1 MKIFAMLIAIVL
13 FLPATAQKRTRTEG
27 PVMPVITEG
36 IIYSLPR
43 TGIRV
48 IIQARQ
54 TTFVPGPYAA
64 FADQLLGIRD
74 VKMQPNTLWEIEDV
88 KFETYAEPDP
98 SHAYKATGGAAFL
111 QLTSSGI
118 LTGIN
123 SASEPAPYA
132 TTFSNSFALLNK
144 AQGLTFN
151 TLIDNPGLTGRTAA
165 DQRAVQAANRIL
177 RARSVRFDIVA
188 GQLDEF
194 HPDGGAYQQSMQE
207 LYKMEYE
214 LLSLFTGKSA
224 TESYTFSF
232 DYMPQSSV
240 RGEVIFRF
248 DENRGFLPKT
258 DLSGKPVMI
267 DVERDEELASNL
279 AAVKGEPGLQY
290 GPGRVYYRQPGLADI
305 RISRELTVI
314 GTGRATIAQFGEVMP
329 LPGELLDGTYSID
342 FHPETGAIKT
352 ITKK

>member
-13 FLPATAQKRTRTEG
+13 FLPATAQKRTRTDV
-27 PVMPVITEG
+27 PLMPAITEG

-48 IIQARQ
+48 IIKARQ

-74 VKMQPNTLWEIEDV
+74 VKMQPHTLWEIEDV

-111 QLTSSGI
+111 QLTPSGI
-118 LTGIN
+118 LSGIN
-123 SASEPAPYA
+123 SLSEPGEGG
-132 TTFSNSFALLNK
+132 TTFSSSFALVNK
-144 AQGLTFN
+144 APELTFH
-151 TLIDNPGLTGRTAA
+151 TLIDNPGLSGRTAA

-177 RARSVRFDIVA
+177 RSRSVRFDIVA

-207 LYKMEYE
+207 LYKMENE

-232 DYMPQSSV
+232 DYMPHSSV

-248 DENRGFLPKT
+248 DDNRGFLPKA
-258 DLSGKPVMI
+258 DLSGKPIMI
-267 DVERDEELASNL
+267 DVERDEALASRL
-279 AAVKGEPGLQY
+279 SAIKGEPGLQS
-290 GPGRVYYRQPGLADI
+290 GSAGVFYRQPGLADV

-314 GTGRATIAQFGEVMP
+314 GTGRATIAQFGEVLP

-342 FHPETGAIKT
+342 LHPGTGAIKT
-352 ITKK
+352 IMRK

>member
-1 MKIFAMLIAIVL
+1 MKIFAMLFAIVL
-13 FLPATAQKRTRTEG
+13 FIPATAQKRTRTDV
-27 PVMPVITEG
+27 PVMPAITEG

-74 VKMQPNTLWEIEDV
+74 VKMQPHTLWEIKDV
-88 KFETYAEPDP
+88 AFETFAEPDP
-98 SHAYKATGGAAFL
+98 LHAYKAAGGAAFL

-118 LTGIN
+118 LAGIN
-123 SASEPAPYA
+123 SVSDVKAAC
-132 TTFSNSFALLNK
+132 TTFSNSFALVNK
-144 AQGLTFN
+144 APELTFN

-177 RARSVRFDIVA
+177 RARSIRFDIAA

-207 LYKMEYE
+207 LYDMENE
-214 LLSLFTGKSA
+214 LLSLFVGKSA
-224 TESYTFSF
+224 TENYTFSF
-232 DYMPQSSV
+232 DYMPLSPV

-248 DENRGFLPKT
+248 DDNRGFLPKT
-258 DLSGKPVMI
+258 DLSGKPVMM
-267 DVERDEELASNL
+267 DVERDEALASRL
-279 AAVKGEPGLQY
+279 AALKGESSLQS
-290 GPGRVYYRQPGLADI
+290 GFTGVYYRQPGLADI
-305 RISRELTVI
+305 RILRELTVI
-314 GTGRATIAQFGEVMP
+314 GTGRATIAQFGEVLP

-342 FHPETGAIKT
+342 LYPETGAIKT
-352 ITKK
+352 IIRK

>member
-1 MKIFAMLIAIVL
+1 MKIFAMLFAIVL
-13 FLPATAQKRTRTEG
+13 FLPATAQRRDRSDV

-48 IIQARQ
+48 IIKARQ
-54 TTFVPGPYAA
+54 STFVPGPYAA

-74 VKMQPNTLWEIEDV
+74 VKMQPHTLWEIEDV
-88 KFETYAEPDP
+88 QFETFAEPDP
-98 SHAYKATGGAAFL
+98 LHAYKATGGAAFL
-111 QLTSSGI
+111 QLTSSG
-118 LTGIN
+118 LLAGIN
-123 SASEPAPYA
+123 SVSEQGKGG
-132 TTFSNSFALLNK
+132 TTFSNSFALVNK
-144 AQGLTFN
+144 APELRFN

-177 RARSVRFDIVA
+177 RARSVRFDIAA

-194 HPDGGAYQQSMQE
+194 HPDGGAYQRSMQE
-207 LYKMEYE
+207 LHDMENE
-214 LLSLFTGKSA
+214 LLSLFIGKSA
-224 TESYTFSF
+224 TESYTFAF

-248 DENRGFLPKT
+248 DDNRGFLPKS

-267 DVERDEELASNL
+267 DVERDEELASKI
-279 AAVKGEPGLQY
+279 AAVKGEPGLQT
-290 GPGRVYYRQPGLADI
+290 GSTGVFYRQPGLADI

-314 GTGRATIAQFGEVMP
+314 ATGRATIAQFGEVLP
-329 LPGELLDGTYSID
+329 LPGGLLDGNYSID
-342 FHPETGAIKT
+342 LHPETGAIKT
-352 ITKK
+352 ILRK

>member
-13 FLPATAQKRTRTEG
+13 FLPATAQKRTRTDV

-48 IIQARQ
+48 IIMARQ

-74 VKMQPNTLWEIEDV
+74 VKMQPQTLWEIENV
-88 KFETYAEPDP
+88 HFGTYAEPDP
-98 SHAYKATGGAAFL
+98 SHAYKATGGAVFL

-118 LTGIN
+118 LSGIN
-123 SASEPAPYA
+123 SVNEPGEGGS
-132 TTFSNSFALLNK
+132 TFSNSFAVVNK
-144 AQGLTFN
+144 APELKFN

-177 RARSVRFDIVA
+177 RARSVRFDIAA

-207 LYKMEYE
+207 LYEMEYE

-248 DENRGFLPKT
+248 DDNRGFLPKT
-258 DLSGKPVMI
+258 DLSGKPIMI
-267 DVERDEELASNL
+267 DVERDEALNSRL
-279 AAVKGEPGLQY
+279 AALKGEPGLQS
-290 GPGRVYYRQPGLADI
+290 GSTGVFYRQPGLADI

-314 GTGRATIAQFGEVMP
+314 GTGRATIAQFGEVLP
-329 LPGELLDGTYSID
+329 LPNELLDGTYSVD
-342 FHPETGAIKT
+342 LHPETGAIKT
-352 ITKK
+352 IMRK

>member
-13 FLPATAQKRTRTEG
+13 FLPATAQRRTRTDV
-27 PVMPVITEG
+27 PVMPAITQG

-48 IIQARQ
+48 IIQTRQ

-74 VKMQPNTLWEIEDV
+74 VKMQSHTLWEIEDV
-88 KFETYAEPDP
+88 KFETFAEPDP
-98 SHAYKATGGAAFL
+98 THAYKATGGAAFL
-111 QLTSSGI
+111 QLTPSGI
-118 LTGIN
+118 LAGIN
-123 SASEPAPYA
+123 SLSEPRAFG
-132 TTFSNSFALLNK
+132 TTFSNSFALINK
-144 AQGLTFN
+144 VPELTFN
-151 TLIDNPGLTGRTAA
+151 TLIDNPGLSGRTAA
-165 DQRAVQAANRIL
+165 DQRAVQAASRIL
-177 RARSVRFDIVA
+177 RARSLRYDIVA

-194 HPDGGAYQQSMQE
+194 HPDGEAYQQSMQE

-214 LLSLFTGKSA
+214 LLSLFVGKSA

-232 DYMPQSSV
+232 DYIPQSSV

-267 DVERDEELASNL
+267 DVERDEALASRL
-279 AAVKGEPGLQY
+279 AALKGESALQS
-290 GPGRVYYRQPGLADI
+290 GTTGVYYRQPGQADI
-305 RISRELTVI
+305 RIFRELTVI
-314 GTGRATIAQFGEVMP
+314 GTGRATIAQFGEVLP
-329 LPGELLDGTYSID
+329 LPDELLDGTYSID
-342 FHPETGAIKT
+342 LYPETGAIKT
-352 ITKK
+352 ILRK